1 MTPDKYTLQERFVDV
16 GNEHQLYVQDWGN
29 PKAKNIFVFLHGGP
43 GGSVKDNHRLLFN
56 PDKQRVIFFDQRG
69 CGHSTPFGSIEHNTT
84 GYLVEDVEK
93 ILVTLDIK
101 SCILVGGSWGSCLA
115 LAYAL
120 KYPKRVKAMAIRGIF
135 TGSEAE
141 LQFIEKGQFQNFFP
155 DTWSRYLQDT
165 PPSHRSDPS
174 AYHIARILG
183 DNPEEAK
190 ISAYAFC
197 NMENSLMSLD
207 DRTTPEDYD
216 TFDLLPTRIEVY
228 YFANRCFMSER
239 YILSN
244 AHKLNM
250 PVWIVQGRYDF
261 VCPPQTAYELNQ
273 AIKTSTLIWTVAGH
287 GSDRS
292 NYDVTRA
299 IIAQW

>member
-1 MTPDKYTLQERFVDV
+1 M
-16 GNEHQLYVQDWGN
+16 
-29 PKAKNIFVFLHGGP
+29 
-43 GGSVKDNHRLLFN
+43 
-56 PDKQRVIFFDQRG
+56 
-69 CGHSTPFGSIEHNTT
+69 
-84 GYLVEDVEK
+84 
-93 ILVTLDIK
+93 
-101 SCILVGGSWGSCLA
+101 
-115 LAYAL
+115 
-120 KYPKRVKAMAIRGIF
+120 
-135 TGSEAE
+135 
-141 LQFIEKGQFQNFFP
+141 
-155 DTWSRYLQDT
+155 
-165 PPSHRSDPS
+165 
-174 AYHIARILG
+174 RIHA
-183 DNPEEAK
+183 D
-190 ISAYAFC
+190 
-197 NMENSLMSLD
+197 
-207 DRTTPEDYD
+207 D